1 MLQNFKNIVLVFSA
15 ALLSFATFRFDPE
28 LKRPH
33 GLPTELNTVIVT
45 DSFLYADSLELPL
58 YKIPKVSQIHTV
70 AKLELGKWAKLF
82 TVLKIEE
89 SGSDG
94 QTSVYA
100 LKYYNLVGMRYPQ
113 KRKTTAIRRG
123 YSYYSVY
130 ENWYE
135 SIVDFQYYMDYMEGS
150 FYRKFKRYP
159 KNEKEFVRHIHGSYN
174 VYDKWLRD
182 VFWLLDNFHYR

>member
-1 MLQNFKNIVLVFSA
+1 MIQMLKHIALFITA
-15 ALLSFATFRFDPE
+15 TLLSFSAVYYNPGAR
-28 LKRPH
+28 RPH
-33 GLPTELNTVIVT
+33 SLPNEFNTVILT
-45 DSFLYADSLELPL
+45 DSLLYADSLELSL
-58 YKIPKVSQIHTV
+58 YKIPKVSELHTV
-70 AKLELGKWAKLF
+70 AKLTLGKWAKLF

-100 LKYYNLVGMRYPQ
+100 LRYYNLVGMRYPQ

-135 SIVDFQYYMDYMEGS
+135 SILDFQYYMDYMEGS
-150 FYRKFKRYP
+150 FYRKFDRYP
-159 KNEKEFVRHIHGSYN
+159 ENEKEFVRHIHGSYN
-174 VYDKWLRD
+174 IYDKWLRD
-182 VFWLLDNFHYR
+182 VFWLLDNFNYR

>member
-1 MLQNFKNIVLVFSA
+1 MQKKVKNIALIVSA
-15 ALLSFATFRFDPE
+15 SILCFFTIGFNPE
-28 LKRPH
+28 LRRPH
-33 GLPTELNTVIVT
+33 GLPTEVNSVIVT
-45 DSFLYADSLELPL
+45 DSFLYADSLELSL
-58 YKIPKVSQIHTV
+58 YRIPKVSEIHTV
-70 AKLELGKWAKLF
+70 AKLTLGKWAKLF

-94 QTSVYA
+94 QASVYA

-135 SIVDFQYYMDYMEGS
+135 SMIDFQYYMDYMEGS
-150 FYRKFKRYP
+150 FYRKYKRYP

-182 VFWLLDNFHYR
+182 VFWLLDNFSYR